1 MKKLFLLLFSVLAF
15 TSQVRAGVY
24 VAYQPTEPVA
34 ISWDGSA
41 WPGVQLD
48 TKDIAAFYTLSK
60 DDVINIRITN
70 VGTGMGF
77 ELDYK
82 EGSGW
87 TWTKLESASHTDGVI
102 SYTVESDDIAN
113 YIKERGLII
122 KGIYFKILD
131 ITVNTP
137 SIDSDIHDGDY
148 TYQTLSNTDTDLGA
162 GTWSPSVDL
171 RYCGY
176 QNLRKD
182 DVLNIAYTVYN
193 ENTGTIQLQHNWS
206 KYSDATTFT
215 ELTANS
221 NGTLKITID
230 DDMLSKFTVEGDD
243 RNSAFVI
250 KGAYVTIN
258 SVTLTTKKLAGYRP
272 VYIPASG
279 YATFYGAS
287 TCALPDGVGAYYV
300 SSTTEESATF
310 TGLSNIPANQGVILK
325 GSKGIY
331 QLYTT
336 TDEAASVV
344 DNKLVGSTSRQQIT
358 DASGK
363 YILYNN
369 AGTPEFRTITADTYL
384 DAFKC
389 YLNAP
394 GGGPAKLNIVFAEDE
409 NKQGEEPQGE
419 TTSIRNMTN
428 TNVNNNVVYNMNGQR
443 VGSNYKGMVIINGK
457 KVIRK

>member
-137 SIDSDIHDGDY
+137 SIKDSDIHDGNY
-148 TYQTLSNTDTDLGA
+148 TYQTLSNTNTNLGN
-162 GTWSPSVDL
+162 TWETFVDL

-176 QNLRKD
+176 QNLRTGD
-182 DVLNIAYTVYN
+182 ILNITYTVDESN
-193 ENTGTIQLQHNWS
+193 AGTIQLQHNWS
-206 KYSDATTFT
+206 EYSGATTFT
-215 ELTANS
+215 GLEKNS
-221 NGTLKITID
+221 HETLNITID
-230 DDMLSKFTVEGDD
+230 DDMLPKFKAE
-243 RNSAFVI
+243 AFVI

-279 YATFYGAS
+279 YATFFGAS
-287 TCALPDGVGAYYV
+287 TCALPDGVEAYYV
-300 SSTTEESATF
+300 SSTTNGSAIF

-325 GSKGIY
+325 GSEGIY

-344 DNKLVGSTSRQQIT
+344 DNKLVGSTSRHQIT

-363 YILYNN
+363 YVLYNN
-369 AGTPEFRTITADTYL
+369 GGTPEFRTITAGTYL

-394 GGGPAKLNIVFAEDE
+394 GETSKLNIVFAEDE
-409 NKQGEEPQGE
+409 DKQGEEPQGE

-443 VGSNYKGMVIINGK
+443 VGSDYKGLVIVNGK
-457 KVIRK
+457 KIIKK

>member
-1 MKKLFLLLFSVLAF
+1 MKKLFLLLFSVLAI

-24 VAYQPTEPVA
+24 VAYKPTKPVA
-34 ISWDGSA
+34 ISWDNGTWS
-41 WPGVQLD
+41 GEQLD
-48 TKDIAAFYTLSK
+48 TKDIATFYTLSK
-60 DDVINIRITN
+60 NDVINIRITN
-70 VGTGMGF
+70 VGTGMGY

-82 EGSGW
+82 EGDKW
-87 TWTKLESASHTDGVI
+87 TWTKLENNVSYNNDGVI
-102 SYTVESDDIAN
+102 SYTVESNEIAN

-122 KGIYFKILD
+122 KGIYFKVLD
-131 ITVNTP
+131 ITVTTS

-148 TYQTLSNTDTDLGA
+148 TYQTLSNTSTDLGS
-162 GTWSPSVDL
+162 GWETFVDL

-176 QNLRKD
+176 QNLRKGD
-182 DVLNIAYTVYN
+182 ILNITYTVYN
-193 ENTGTIQLQHNWS
+193 SNAGTIQLQHNWS

-215 ELTANS
+215 ELTAGSS
-221 NGTLKITID
+221 NETLKITID
-230 DDMLSKFTVEGDD
+230 DEMLSKFKVEGDD

-258 SVTLTTKKLAGYRP
+258 SVKLTTKLAGYRP
-272 VYIPASG
+272 VYIPASK
-279 YATFYGAS
+279 YATFFGAS
-287 TCALPDGVGAYYV
+287 TCALPVGVEAYYV
-300 SSTTEESATF
+300 SSTTNGSATL

-325 GSKGIY
+325 GEEEGIY

-336 TDEAASVV
+336 TDAAASVV

-369 AGTPEFRTITADTYL
+369 AGNPEFRTITAGTYL

-394 GGGPAKLNIVFAEDE
+394 GVTPSKLNIVFAEDE
-409 NKQGEEPQGE
+409 EQQGE
-419 TTSIRNMTN
+419 TNSIRNIAN

-443 VGSNYKGMVIINGK
+443 VGSDYKGLVIVNGK
-457 KVIRK
+457 KIIRK